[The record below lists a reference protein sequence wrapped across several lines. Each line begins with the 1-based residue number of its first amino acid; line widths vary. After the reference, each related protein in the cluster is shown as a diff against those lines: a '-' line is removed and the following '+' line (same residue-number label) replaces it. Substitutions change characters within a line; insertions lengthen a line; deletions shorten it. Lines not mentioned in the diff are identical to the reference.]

1 MASYGGGYSKPGYS
15 ADGGN
20 TGGGFMSGS
29 QGGSQGGGGRNYNED
44 SLRPVTIKQLLET
57 EEAYPGAP
65 EFTIDGAAIT
75 QLTIVG
81 QVGAVNPQ
89 PTNVTYRI
97 DDGTGSI
104 DVKKWVD
111 ADKSEDETEA
121 PFALD
126 QYVRVFGRLKLF
138 NQKRF
143 VAAHFLR
150 AVDDYNEVSYH
161 ALEATYV
168 HLTLTR
174 GAPGGGDGGANGA
187 NGYHNKSEDGGM
199 FVDQDNG
206 GASYGVGGGA
216 SYGVG
221 GGASYGVGGGGG
233 GGGGIGGRNMT
244 ANAQKVF
251 NLLRNMPTGS
261 EGVDINVMK
270 NELRISMDATMA
282 AVQELVDSSVIYATT
297 DDSTFALL
305 E

>member
-1 MASYGGGYSKPGYS
+1 METASYGAYTKPGYS

-29 QGGSQGGGGRNYNED
+29 QSGSQGGGGGRNYNED
-44 SLRPVTIKQLLET
+44 SLRPVTVKQLVET
-57 EEAYPGAP
+57 EEAYPGAA

-75 QLTIVG
+75 QLTLVG
-81 QVGAVNPQ
+81 QVRAVNPQ

-111 ADKSEDETEA
+111 ADKSEDEAEA

-126 QYVRVFGRLKLF
+126 QYVRVSGRLKLF
-138 NQKRF
+138 NQKRY

-161 ALEATYV
+161 ALESTYV
-168 HLTLTR
+168 HLSLTR
-174 GAPGGGDGGANGA
+174 GAPGGANGA
-187 NGYHNKSEDGGM
+187 NGYHNKGEDGM
-199 FVDQDNG
+199 FVDQD
-206 GASYGVGGGA
+206 A
-216 SYGVG
+216 

-233 GGGGIGGRNMT
+233 GGGGMGGRNMSGD
-244 ANAQKVF
+244 AQKVF
-251 NLLRNMPTGS
+251 NLLRNMATGS

-270 NELRISMDATMA
+270 NELHISLDATMA

>member
-1 MASYGGGYSKPGYS
+1 MASYGTYTKTGYS

-20 TGGGFMSGS
+20 NGGGFVSGSQSGS
-29 QGGSQGGGGRNYNED
+29 QGGQGGRNYNED
-44 SLRPVTIKQLLET
+44 SLRPLTIKQLVET

-65 EFTIDGAAIT
+65 EFLIDGAAIT

-81 QVGAVNPQ
+81 QVRAVNAQ

-97 DDGTGSI
+97 EDGTGSI

-111 ADKSEDETEA
+111 ADKSEDESEP

-138 NQKRF
+138 NQKRY
-143 VAAHFLR
+143 VAAHFVR

-161 ALEATYV
+161 ALECTYV
-168 HLTLTR
+168 HLSLTR
-174 GAPGGGDGGANGA
+174 GAPGGGGDGA
-187 NGYHNKSEDGGM
+187 NGYHAKNEDGM
-199 FVDQDNG
+199 FVDQD
-206 GASYGVGGGA
+206 
-216 SYGVG
+216 

-233 GGGGIGGRNMT
+233 GGGNNGITRNMT
-244 ANAQKVF
+244 PNAQKIF
-251 NLLRNMPTGS
+251 NLLRNMSTGS

-270 NELRISMDATMA
+270 SELRLSIDATMA
-282 AVQELVDSSVIYATT
+282 AVQELVDTSVIYSTT
-297 DDSTFALL
+297 DDNTFALL

>member
-1 MASYGGGYSKPGYS
+1 M
-15 ADGGN
+15 
-20 TGGGFMSGS
+20 
-29 QGGSQGGGGRNYNED
+29 
-44 SLRPVTIKQLLET
+44 
-57 EEAYPGAP
+57 
-65 EFTIDGAAIT
+65 
-75 QLTIVG
+75 
-81 QVGAVNPQ
+81 
-89 PTNVTYRI
+89 
-97 DDGTGSI
+97 
-104 DVKKWVD
+104 
-111 ADKSEDETEA
+111 
-121 PFALD
+121 
-126 QYVRVFGRLKLF
+126 RVFGRLKLF

-187 NGYHNKSEDGGM
+187 NGYHNKGEDGGM

-206 GASYGVGGGA
+206 GASYGVGGG
-216 SYGVG
+216 
-221 GGASYGVGGGGG
+221 GGGGG
-233 GGGGIGGRNMT
+233 GMGGRNMT
-244 ANAQKVF
+244 PNAQNVF

-270 NELRISMDATMA
+270 NELRISIDATMA